1 MRQLGDPPE
10 LDVHMT
16 EIVFEALQCEG
27 FEIVDA
33 EASTAAKDY
42 LARIFELIRATGFT
56 VAIFSEQ
63 TRGTA
68 MANISL
74 ELGFAA
80 MSGKPLLIVKSKAA
94 SAPSD
99 LKRTDWIEYSPGDE
113 SGFRSKLAQAAEE
126 LRKLDEWEQ
135 QLLDVA
141 LEARTMDCAVA
152 FERAQKAFLLS
163 GDERCVAAADAILEK
178 LECVSEDEAI
188 SDLERL
194 RFEIR
199 TFRRQARSA
208 NERQ

>member
-10 LDVHMT
+10 LNVHMT
-16 EIVFEALQCEG
+16 EIVSEALQCEG

-163 GDERCVAAADAILEK
+163 GDERCVEAADAILEK